1 MKSMTPSS
9 TRDSDRVQ
17 VTRSNPDEPLS
28 PEGSWWAGQGL
39 GCRATAQE
47 RPRQPGET
55 APPATTPP
63 HRGGHP
69 CRPCTDIA
77 APCAAALRLPP
88 RGNPSQKQQSVPS
101 TSRRECAFGPAES
114 PPRAAWPPNAA
125 QPPVGSQGPLCP
137 GAVPARRCPGNKL
150 LTALTLEKKAPKP
163 WERGTK
169 PPRDALGH
177 TRAYRLYRL
186 GLASRCPAPGARA
199 ELRGICPQE
208 GPPPPVTAGWHPH
221 LRRQTP
227 SCRSAQGSQALCR
240 QQGDPRRGRP
250 DHATRPA
257 PALCL
262 AAILCHNFFSL
273 SLRTLLLGQ
282 LRR

>member
-1 MKSMTPSS
+1 MGWTGAGVQSHGAGTATTAGRDRTTSHHPATPWSPPLPAVH
-9 TRDSDRVQ
+9 RHR
-17 VTRSNPDEPLS
+17 RSLRCSPPPAATWEPL
-28 PEGSWWAGQGL
+28 PE
-39 GCRATAQE
+39 ATKC
-47 RPRQPGET
+47 PKHRQARVCLRSSRIPSQSCL
-55 APPATTPP
+55 APPRCTAT
-63 HRGGHP
+63 GG
-69 CRPCTDIA
+69 
-77 APCAAALRLPP
+77 L
-88 RGNPSQKQQSVPS
+88 
-101 TSRRECAFGPAES
+101 
-114 PPRAAWPPNAA
+114 
-125 QPPVGSQGPLCP
+125 P
-137 GAVPARRCPGNKL
+137 GAPLSGDCSRTEVPREQAPDC
-150 LTALTLEKKAPKP
+150 ALTLEKKAPKP

-221 LRRQTP
+221 LRRRTP